1 MEMKT
6 ASWITHA
13 ATLSTHAC
21 APMHAHPCMR
31 THASAPMHAGG
42 RRHTT
47 PFNSSGEKEYNKG
60 QLLGSAIWPLTPGL
74 LKKG

>member
-21 APMHAHPCMR
+21 APMHA
-31 THASAPMHAGG
+31 GG

-47 PFNSSGEKEYNKG
+47 PFNSSGEKEYNKLCHKITA
-60 QLLGSAIWPLTPGL
+60 QI
-74 LKKG
+74 